1 MSLMP
6 GWDWSEAPGDVPH
19 GWEGV
24 LRSTHGGPSYL
35 VGWVES
41 IRRCPPTD
49 LGTNG
54 RSNLQGACSGSRAA
68 VVPRHGRAIPCF
80 WRVLS
85 WRVVCSTSDMAG
97 FHSTDVSDLHEDF
110 VIDEVL
116 RSGGTAMLVRARP
129 IRGGGPVVLKIL
141 LAAHMDVPDL
151 RSRFE
156 REAEALA
163 LVRSPHVPELRG
175 TGFTAIG
182 RPYLILESLDGRDL
196 EEELDVHGRLPAHRA
211 VSIARDVASALTTAH
226 SVGIVHRDVKPGNV
240 FLTPT
245 RSVLLDFGIAKI
257 PMAEPRPGIRSTGLR
272 GALGTTHYMSPEQIR
287 CSTLVDARTDIWSLG
302 ALLFEMLTGRPPFE
316 GKGALLTM
324 KAILEAPTPSL
335 SDFGVFPSGLS
346 IVVQRCL
353 AKDPALRWA
362 SATTVARALAPF
374 ATPPPPAFV
383 SLPCDGA
390 HAFQGDETTPL
401 PVPPALG

>member
-1 MSLMP
+1 M
-6 GWDWSEAPGDVPH
+6 
-19 GWEGV
+19 
-24 LRSTHGGPSYL
+24 T
-35 VGWVES
+35 
-41 IRRCPPTD
+41 
-49 LGTNG
+49 
-54 RSNLQGACSGSRAA
+54 
-68 VVPRHGRAIPCF
+68 
-80 WRVLS
+80 
-85 WRVVCSTSDMAG
+85 G
-97 FHSTDVSDLHEDF
+97 FHSTDVSDLPGEF
-110 VIDEVL
+110 VVDEVL
-116 RSGGTAMLVRARP
+116 RSGGTAMLVRVRP
-129 IRGGGPVVLKIL
+129 RRGGSAVVLKIL

-175 TGFTAIG
+175 TGFTATG
-182 RPYLILESLDGRDL
+182 RPYLVLEALEGRDL
-196 EEELDVHGRLPAHRA
+196 EEELDVHGRLPVHQS
-211 VSIARDVASALTTAH
+211 VCIARDVASALTTAH

-245 RSVLLDFGIAKI
+245 RSLLLDFGIAKI
-257 PMAEPRPGIRSTGLR
+257 PTAEARPGIRSTGLR

-287 CSTLVDARTDIWSLG
+287 CSTLVDDRSDIWSLG
-302 ALLFEMLTGRPPFE
+302 ALLFEMLTGQPPFE

-346 IVVQRCL
+346 ILVQRCL

-362 SATTVARALAPF
+362 SATNVARALAPL
-374 ATPPPPAFV
+374 ATPPAPPAFV

-390 HAFQGDETTPL
+390 HAFQGEETAPL
-401 PVPPALG
+401 SVLP